1 METPAHTTASFSV
14 AKAID
19 SINMDPHDW
28 SMWNSIILRAFDE
41 PVAEQLAD
49 RRRKVWSVD
58 AR

>member
-1 METPAHTTASFSV
+1 
-14 AKAID
+14 
-19 SINMDPHDW
+19 MDPHDW

-58 AR
+58 ARWGEQVDGSRFVLLDRE